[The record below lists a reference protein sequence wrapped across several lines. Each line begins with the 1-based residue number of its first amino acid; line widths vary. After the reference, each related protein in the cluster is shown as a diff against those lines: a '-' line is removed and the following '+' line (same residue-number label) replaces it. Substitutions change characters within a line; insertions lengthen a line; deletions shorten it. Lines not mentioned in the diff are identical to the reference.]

1 MLLLLLISSIPVT
14 HYPICGRGQ
23 CIIINNEEFNTLEK
37 RTGSRK
43 DTNNLEEVFK
53 NKLGFKVRT
62 YSNLT
67 SDGIHKLLKERQQ
80 KDYTN
85 YYCLFIIILSHGCQ
99 RGIYGTDELCVSI
112 NEIQSYFTF
121 ENCPTLK
128 GKPKAFIFQSC
139 RDIELS
145 SFFYD
150 PKALE
155 KDMVVVFATQ
165 RFSKA
170 YRFPNDG
177 TPFIQA
183 LVQVIKE
190 NADTEDFSSMM
201 TMVTNQLSGNSTLC
215 QYSLHQ
221 LPDTRSLLLS
231 KLTLKR

>member
-1 MLLLLLISSIPVT
+1 MLISTFLVT
-14 HYPICGRGQ
+14 YYRVWGRGQ
-23 CIIINNEEFNTLEK
+23 CIIINNEEFKTLEK

-43 DTNNLEEVFK
+43 DTDDLEEVFK
-53 NKLGFKVRT
+53 NKLGFKVRI

-80 KDYTN
+80 KRYTK
-85 YYCLFIIILSHGCQ
+85 YYCLFVIIMSHGCQ
-99 RGIYGTDELCVSI
+99 KGIYGTDEQCISI
-112 NEIQSYFTF
+112 DEIQSYFTS
-121 ENCPTLK
+121 NSCPTLK
-128 GKPKAFIFQSC
+128 GKPKAFIFQAC
-139 RDIELS
+139 RDLEGS
-145 SFFYD
+145 SYVYD

-155 KDMVVVFATQ
+155 KDMVVIFATQ

-170 YRFPNDG
+170 YRFPSDG

-201 TMVTNQLSGNSTLC
+201 TMVTNLLSRDSTLC
-215 QYSLHQ
+215 QYSLCQ
-221 LPDTRSLLLS
+221 LPDIHSLLLS